1 MTTSVDLIY
10 MKSNLMKVYIGHTN
24 LSSTKDHPLL
34 KLNHVILVN
43 QNLNCGKKV
52 LLNDFNFGSIGF
64 KVGFDFNG
72 HLVNY
77 GWIRYILIFL
87 DEMMSW

>member
-1 MTTSVDLIY
+1 M
-10 MKSNLMKVYIGHTN
+10 
-24 LSSTKDHPLL
+24 
-34 KLNHVILVN
+34 N

-52 LLNDFNFGSIGF
+52 LLNNFNFGSVGF

-77 GWIRYILIFL
+77 GWTRYTFIFL